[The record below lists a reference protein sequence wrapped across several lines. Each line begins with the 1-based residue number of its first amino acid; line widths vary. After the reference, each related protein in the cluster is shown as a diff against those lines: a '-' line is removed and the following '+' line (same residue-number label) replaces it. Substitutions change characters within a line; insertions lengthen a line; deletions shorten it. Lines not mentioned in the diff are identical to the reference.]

1 MLLILRAGSDVQ
13 EADGVRAE
21 GGGNGGE
28 GGGEGQDWG
37 WELLRIAAG
46 GNVDAL
52 QVFLQEFTRFTRQF
66 TGFTST
72 RCKCC

>member
-13 EADGVRAE
+13 EADGVHAE

-28 GGGEGQDWG
+28 GGGVTLLGGGREGPEWG
-37 WELLRIAAG
+37 WQLLRIAAG

-52 QVFLQEFTRFTRQF
+52 QVFLVFCT
-66 TGFTST
+66 
-72 RCKCC
+72 